1 MSLITGNYVPLS
13 AKYIDG
19 IDLHKLD
26 AAEMNQLVIEWLA
39 GLDVIKTL
47 PNRYT
52 PAATLLVDSM
62 HTVLLDRLLKIHPKD
77 LESVAWAKHRIAI
90 YEDVCSKLEKTSDSD
105 SLREAITINPLDN
118 PPAVA
123 E

>member
-1 MSLITGNYVPLS
+1 MGIISGNYIPLS

-19 IDLHKLD
+19 IDLHVLNED
-26 AAEMNQLVIEWLA
+26 EMNQLVLEWLS

-47 PNRYT
+47 PNKLT
-52 PAATLLVDSM
+52 PAATMLVNSM
-62 HTVLLDRLLKIHPKD
+62 HTVLLEQLLKIDPKN
-77 LESVAWAKHRIAI
+77 LEYVAWAKHRISI
-90 YEDVCSKLEKTSDSD
+90 YENVCSKLEKTSDSD